1 MRLFEIFL
9 LLTATILPFL
19 ISKKFFKK
27 YKIAIIILILV
38 IVVCQFLI
46 EGFRWQLIPGLVIV
60 LIVAILLYKEVK
72 FLNGGWISN
81 TLKILF
87 WFILLGLAW
96 TLPYIFPV
104 FNLPSPTGEYKVGS
118 SYLKVATDSLEIIT
132 KVPED
137 KREFMVKVWY
147 PATINNENKEQ
158 YLDQGNRFGFS
169 NKYGLPKFTMNY
181 LDYIETHTYISPEV
195 AKDKFPVL
203 IFSHGSYSEAFG
215 YYALMEEIVSHG
227 FIVININHTYE
238 SSGSLFPNGD
248 IKLYD
253 AAFDQETNDVKMG
266 EMAWI
271 ATENYKKATTEK
283 ERFIAVEDLIRDY
296 VAGDISKRWSAD
308 ISTVIDNL
316 DQWDKS
322 SFLSKHLDLPKI
334 GVFGHSQGGTAV
346 GQALIDDKR
355 INAGI
360 NLDGVQWGPM
370 IDSTITKPF
379 MLISSD
385 WNKDH
390 LNLNKYAYRNLK
402 KSEYYNIT
410 IKNTGHSNFMDIILL
425 INSSYINEAGKI
437 DSYKGYK
444 IISSLILDF
453 FNENLNNQDS
463 RIEHL
468 VDEFEEIEIVN

>member
-9 LLTATILPFL
+9 LLIATILPFL
-19 ISKKFFKK
+19 ISQKFFRK

-38 IVVCQFLI
+38 IVVCHLLL
-46 EGFRWQLIPGLVIV
+46 EGFRWQLIPGLIMI
-60 LIVAILLYKEVK
+60 LIATILLYKEVK

-81 TLKILF
+81 TLKLLF
-87 WFILLGLAW
+87 WFIMFVLAW
-96 TLPYIFPV
+96 ALPYIFPV

-118 SYLKVATDSLEIIT
+118 RYLKVTADSPEIIT

-147 PATINNENKEQ
+147 PSTVNNENKER

-169 NKYGLPKFTMNY
+169 NKYGLPKFTMDY
-181 LDYIETHTYISPEV
+181 LDYIDTHTYKSPEV
-195 AKDKFPVL
+195 VKGKFPVL

-253 AAFDQETNDVKMG
+253 LSFDQETNDLKMR
-266 EMAWI
+266 EMAWN
-271 ATENYKKATTEK
+271 ATENYKKATTEN

-296 VAGDISKRWSAD
+296 VAADISKRWSAD

-316 DQWDKS
+316 DEYNEN
-322 SFLSKHLDLPKI
+322 SFLSNHLDLTKI

-346 GQALIDDKR
+346 GQALIDDNR
-355 INAGI
+355 ISAGI
-360 NLDGVQWGPM
+360 NLDGVQWGSI

-385 WNKDH
+385 WNEDH

-402 KSEYYNIT
+402 NSEYYNIT

-425 INSSYINEAGKI
+425 VNFSYINEAGTI
-437 DSYKGYK
+437 DPYKGYK
-444 IISSLILDF
+444 IISSLILNF

-463 RIEHL
+463 SIDDL
-468 VDEFEEIEIVN
+468 VDKFEEIEIVN